1 MKKGLY
7 IICAIGLLFLI
18 TCAKQTSPTGGP
30 KDTIPPNLITS
41 RPINQQ
47 TNFNQTKIELT
58 FNEQLLLNNPKEQII
73 INPDT
78 GIPFEAQVKKNT
90 ATIEF
95 ESALNS
101 NTTYV
106 INFRE
111 AIQDIT
117 EKNSVENLKLA
128 FSTGPYID
136 SIKIE
141 GSVINLLTSQ
151 EIKDATV
158 ALYQNDT
165 FNIFKHKPT
174 YFTKTDKKGIYQ
186 ITNLKPG
193 DYYLY
198 AFDDKNKNL
207 VVESK
212 SEAYGFFAQP
222 ISLKTNVSNKIPA
235 VIRLD
240 ARELKLTSA
249 RPSGTYFNIKT
260 TKNLRTYSLR
270 TQDGRPIYSSFAEDF
285 ANIRI
290 YNTTILK
297 DSALIR
303 LQASDSLDNKI
314 DTLLYLKF
322 STRTTTPE
330 KFQITNS
337 AFRVLESKGI
347 IKGKISFNKPI
358 LKINYDSI
366 FYQVD
371 SATIVQILPE
381 NIALD
386 SNNNTLTIFKPYPKE
401 LISSTSATTKST
413 TRQPITKPGNLTEA
427 KSNLNQQF
435 FIASKTFISA
445 ELDSST
451 QLTEPVKPT
460 TIESTGVITAQVKT
474 KSSHYI
480 LQLLSKDFEILE
492 SFPNT
497 ATATFED
504 LEPGDYRLRLVIDR
518 DKDGKWTPGNYH
530 KRTEPETVIFYQSEK
545 KNQIISLKANWELG
559 PLLITY

>member
-7 IICAIGLLFLI
+7 LLCAIGSLFLI

-30 KDTIPPNLITS
+30 KDTIPPTLITS

-47 TNFNQTKIELT
+47 TNFNQTTIELT

-78 GIPFEAQVKKNT
+78 GIPFEAQVKKNN
-90 ATIEF
+90 ATIKF
-95 ESALNS
+95 ESPLNP

-128 FSTGPYID
+128 FSTGAYID

-141 GSVINLLTSQ
+141 GSVTNLLTSQ

-174 YFTKTDKKGIYQ
+174 YFTKTDKKGNYQ
-186 ITNLKPG
+186 LTNLKPG

-207 VVESK
+207 VIESK

-222 ISLKTNVSNKIPA
+222 ISLRSNVTNKISA
-235 VIRLD
+235 IIRLD
-240 ARELKLTSA
+240 ARDLKLTSA

-290 YNTTILK
+290 YNTTFLK

-303 LQASDSLDNKI
+303 LTAADSLDNQI
-314 DTLLYLKF
+314 DTLFYLKF

-330 KFQITNS
+330 KFQITKS
-337 AFRVLESKGI
+337 GFRIIQSKGI
-347 IKGKISFNKPI
+347 IKGNIVFNKPL

-366 FYQVD
+366 FYQLD
-371 SATIVQILPE
+371 SATIVRILPE
-381 NIALD
+381 NIELD
-386 SNNNTLTIFKPYPKE
+386 SINNTLTIFKTYPKE
-401 LISSTSATTKST
+401 LIPNPITTPKTST
-413 TRQPITKPGNLTEA
+413 TPPIKKPGKITQP
-427 KSNLNQQF
+427 KSNSDQQF

-445 ELDSST
+445 ELDSSS
-451 QLTEPVKPT
+451 QLTEPLKPT
-460 TIESTGVITAQVKT
+460 TIESTGMITANVRT

-480 LQLLSKDFEILE
+480 IQLLSKNFEIIK

-497 ATATFED
+497 PTAIFED
-504 LEPGDYRLRLVIDR
+504 LEPGDYRLRLIIDHNQ
-518 DKDGKWTPGNYH
+518 DGKWTPGNYFKH
-530 KRTEPETVIFYQSEK
+530 TEPETVIFYQNEK

>member
-7 IICAIGLLFLI
+7 ILCAIGSLFLI

-30 KDTIPPNLITS
+30 KDTIPPTLITS
-41 RPINQQ
+41 RPANQQ
-47 TNFNQTKIELT
+47 TDFNQTTIELT

-78 GIPFEAQVKKNT
+78 GIPFDAQVKKNT
-90 ATIEF
+90 ATIKF
-95 ESALNS
+95 ESELNS

-106 INFRE
+106 INFRD

-136 SIKIE
+136 SITIE
-141 GSVINLLTSQ
+141 GKVINLLTSQ

-174 YFTKTDKKGIYQ
+174 YFTKSDKKGNYQ

-193 DYYLY
+193 EYYLY

-222 ISLKTNVSNKIPA
+222 ISLRTNVTNKIPA

-240 ARELKLTSA
+240 ARDLKLTSA

-290 YNTTILK
+290 YNTSFLK

-303 LQASDSLDNKI
+303 LKATDSLDNQI
-314 DTLLYLKF
+314 DTLFYLKF

-337 AFRVLESKGI
+337 AFQILQSKGI
-347 IKGKISFNKPI
+347 IRGKISFNKPI

-371 SATIVQILPE
+371 STTTIQILPE
-381 NIALD
+381 NIELD
-386 SNNNTLTIFKPYPKE
+386 SINNTLTIFKTYPKE
-401 LISSTSATTKST
+401 LISYTNTTPKST
-413 TRQPITKPGNLTEA
+413 TRPPITKPAKLTQP
-427 KSNLNQQF
+427 KPNYDQQF

-445 ELDSST
+445 ELDSSS
-451 QLTEPVKPT
+451 QLTEPMKPT
-460 TIESTGVITAQVKT
+460 TIESTGLIAANVRT

-480 LQLLSKDFEILE
+480 LQLLSKNFEIIE
-492 SFPNT
+492 SFHNT
-497 ATATFED
+497 TTAIFED
-504 LEPGDYRLRLVIDR
+504 LQPGDYRLRLIID
-518 DKDGKWTPGNYH
+518 DDQDGKWTPGNYF
-530 KRTEPETVIFYQSEK
+530 KRTEPETVIFYQNEK